1 MTVEIS
7 LELASALDRQPEMA
21 AMFAALAP
29 SHRREHAGWI
39 AQAKKAETNV
49 ARADG
54 ALAMIVEK
62 HRSK

>member
-39 AQAKKAETNV
+39 AQAKAETKV